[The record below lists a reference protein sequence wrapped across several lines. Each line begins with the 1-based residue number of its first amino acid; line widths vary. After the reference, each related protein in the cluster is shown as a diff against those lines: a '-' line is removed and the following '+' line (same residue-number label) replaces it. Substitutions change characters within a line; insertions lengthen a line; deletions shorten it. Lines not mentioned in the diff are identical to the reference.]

1 MTFFLFI
8 FFQLTIILTYKY
20 IYIKFL
26 NNKKLWSHIII
37 FIIIIID
44 RACRPTLDE
53 PNIALNLEICDL
65 VNSKQASLPREACI
79 AVVKLINSRDPQVS
93 ELALTLLDYLV
104 KNCGYPVHLQISR
117 KEFLNELVK
126 RFPERPPP
134 AYSRVQRLILG
145 TLAEWVQTLCKTSRY
160 KEDLTY
166 IKDMYRLLRSKGYD
180 FPAVKK
186 EDAAV
191 LNPSNNLKSIEEL
204 QNEERIA
211 QSAKLQELIRRGRP
225 QDLKEANDLMK
236 IMSGFK
242 EDEAFEET
250 KQKVYEDLE
259 KLNRKIDLLDE
270 MLNNSSNSGK
280 LNKDD
285 DTLQDLISSIKVA
298 QPRVQKIIQEEEGS
312 PDISKLLK
320 LNDKINSSLIKIA
333 KLEGK
338 DISNLQ
344 SNSSNKAVSAAS
356 MNLIDFDDD
365 EPTQSSNSNTSP
377 NTNDAIN
384 DLLGDL
390 GGLSFDN
397 SSSNN
402 ANSQF
407 GVGAINLLGTPEPQ
421 LNQTQTSPSKPLSNL
436 DILSGFNTSSNISSQ
451 QQNTFPLVSA
461 SHTTTT
467 STTKTSNQLDPFGF
481 DFGSISTQTSS
492 SNPLF
497 TLFNDE
503 KITVEY
509 SINQKQPSF
518 DATFFI
524 SNNTSNQLTNLQL
537 SLAVTKSFELNLQPP
552 SSVTLGSYSKK
563 GIKQNVIVKSRNGES
578 FNTLKFKYKLS
589 YLSNGSPVEDSGV
602 ATVSF

>member
-1 MTFFLFI
+1 MRFRC
-8 FFQLTIILTYKY
+8 
-20 IYIKFL
+20 
-26 NNKKLWSHIII
+26 NS
-37 FIIIIID
+37 D

-79 AVVKLINSRDPQVS
+79 AVAKLINSRDPQVS

-160 KEDLTY
+160 KDDLTY

-180 FPAVKK
+180 FPAVKR

-191 LNPSNNLKSIEEL
+191 LNPSDNLKSIEEL
-204 QNEERIA
+204 QREERIA

-242 EDEAFEET
+242 EDEALEET
-250 KQKVYEDLE
+250 KQKVYDDLE

-270 MLNNSSNSGK
+270 MLNNASNSGK
-280 LNKDD
+280 LNKND
-285 DTLQDLISSIKVA
+285 DTLQDLISTVKVA

-312 PDISKLLK
+312 GDVAKLLL

-333 KLEGK
+333 KLQGE
-338 DISNLQ
+338 DISNISGPASRAPQ
-344 SNSSNKAVSAAS
+344 SI
-356 MNLIDFDDD
+356 NLIDFDDD
-365 EPTQSSNSNTSP
+365 EPESQAGNSSEAAP

-421 LNQTQTSPSKPLSNL
+421 GASKPLSNL
-436 DILSGFNTSSNISSQ
+436 DILSGFNTPQ
-451 QQNTFPLVSA
+451 QQQPQQKSQFPLVAA
-461 SHTTTT
+461 SHSSTT
-467 STTKTSNQLDPFGF
+467 SVSTPTQLDPFGF
-481 DFGSISTQTSS
+481 DFGSMPAPASTSTLV
-492 SNPLF
+492 LF
-497 TLFNDE
+497 SDE
-503 KITVEY
+503 RITVEY
-509 SINQKQPSF
+509 TVSKKQPAF
-518 DATFFI
+518 EATFFV
-524 SNNTSNQLTNLQL
+524 SNNTPNQLSNLQL
-537 SLAVTKSFELNLQPP
+537 SLAVTKSFELSLNPP
-552 SSVTLGSYSKK
+552 SSNALGPNSKK
-563 GIKQNVIVKSRNGES
+563 GIKQNVTVKSRSGES
-578 FNTLKFKYKLS
+578 FNSLKFKYKLA

-602 ATVSF
+602 ASISF

>member
-1 MTFFLFI
+1 MSS
-8 FFQLTIILTYKY
+8 LTTLPGSSG
-20 IYIKFL
+20 
-26 NNKKLWSHIII
+26 KLLRRIH
-37 FIIIIID
+37 
-44 RACRPTLDE
+44 E

-79 AVVKLINSRDPQVS
+79 AVAKLINSRDPQVS

-160 KEDLTY
+160 KDDLTY

-180 FPAVKK
+180 FPAVKR

-191 LNPSNNLKSIEEL
+191 LNPSDNLKSIEEL
-204 QNEERIA
+204 QREERIA

-242 EDEAFEET
+242 EDEALEET
-250 KQKVYEDLE
+250 KQKVYDDLE

-270 MLNNSSNSGK
+270 MLNNASNSGK
-280 LNKDD
+280 LNKND
-285 DTLQDLISSIKVA
+285 DTLQDLISTVKVA

-312 PDISKLLK
+312 GDVAKLLL

-333 KLEGK
+333 KLQGE
-338 DISNLQ
+338 DVSNISAP
-344 SNSSNKAVSAAS
+344 NSKAPQS

-365 EPTQSSNSNTSP
+365 EPESQAGTSSEAAP

-402 ANSQF
+402 GNSQF

-421 LNQTQTSPSKPLSNL
+421 GASKPLSNL
-436 DILSGFNTSSNISSQ
+436 DILSGFNTPQ
-451 QQNTFPLVSA
+451 QQQPQQKTPFPLVAA
-461 SHTTTT
+461 SHSSTT
-467 STTKTSNQLDPFGF
+467 SVSTPTQLDPFGF
-481 DFGSISTQTSS
+481 DFGSISAPASTPTLV
-492 SNPLF
+492 LF
-497 TLFNDE
+497 SDE
-503 KITVEY
+503 RITVEY
-509 SINQKQPSF
+509 TVSKKQPTF
-518 DATFFI
+518 EATFFV
-524 SNNTSNQLTNLQL
+524 SNNTPNQLSNLQL
-537 SLAVTKSFELNLQPP
+537 SLAVTKSFELSLNPP
-552 SSVTLGSYSKK
+552 SSSVIGPNSKK
-563 GIKQNVIVKSRNGES
+563 GIKQNVTVKSRSGES
-578 FNTLKFKYKLS
+578 FNSLKFKYKLA

-602 ATVSF
+602 ASISF

>member
-1 MTFFLFI
+1 MRFRC
-8 FFQLTIILTYKY
+8 
-20 IYIKFL
+20 
-26 NNKKLWSHIII
+26 NP
-37 FIIIIID
+37 D

-79 AVVKLINSRDPQVS
+79 AVAKLINSRDPQVS

-160 KEDLTY
+160 KDDLTY

-180 FPAVKK
+180 FPAVKR

-191 LNPSNNLKSIEEL
+191 LNPSDNLKSIEEL
-204 QNEERIA
+204 QREERIA

-242 EDEAFEET
+242 EDEALEET
-250 KQKVYEDLE
+250 KQKVYDDLE

-270 MLNNSSNSGK
+270 MLNNASNSGK
-280 LNKDD
+280 LNKND
-285 DTLQDLISSIKVA
+285 DTLQDLISTVKVA

-312 PDISKLLK
+312 GDVAKLLL

-333 KLEGK
+333 KLQGE
-338 DISNLQ
+338 DISNISGPASRAPQ
-344 SNSSNKAVSAAS
+344 SI
-356 MNLIDFDDD
+356 NLIDFDDD
-365 EPTQSSNSNTSP
+365 EPESQAGNSSEAAP

-421 LNQTQTSPSKPLSNL
+421 GASKPLSNL
-436 DILSGFNTSSNISSQ
+436 DILSGFNTPQ
-451 QQNTFPLVSA
+451 QQQPQQKSQFPLVAA
-461 SHTTTT
+461 SHSSTT
-467 STTKTSNQLDPFGF
+467 SVSTPTQLDPFGF
-481 DFGSISTQTSS
+481 DFGSMPAPASTSTLV
-492 SNPLF
+492 LF
-497 TLFNDE
+497 SDE

-509 SINQKQPSF
+509 TVSKKQPAF
-518 DATFFI
+518 EATFFV
-524 SNNTSNQLTNLQL
+524 SNNTPNQLSNLQL
-537 SLAVTKSFELNLQPP
+537 SLAVTKSFELSLNPP
-552 SSVTLGSYSKK
+552 SSNALGPNSKK
-563 GIKQNVIVKSRNGES
+563 GIKQNVTVKSRSGES
-578 FNTLKFKYKLS
+578 FNSLKFKYKLA

-602 ATVSF
+602 ASISF

>member
-1 MTFFLFI
+1 MRFRC
-8 FFQLTIILTYKY
+8 
-20 IYIKFL
+20 
-26 NNKKLWSHIII
+26 NS
-37 FIIIIID
+37 D

-79 AVVKLINSRDPQVS
+79 AVAKLINSRDPQVS

-160 KEDLTY
+160 KDDLTY

-180 FPAVKK
+180 FPAVKR

-191 LNPSNNLKSIEEL
+191 LNPSDNLKSIEEL
-204 QNEERIA
+204 QREERIA

-242 EDEAFEET
+242 EDEALEET
-250 KQKVYEDLE
+250 KQKVYDDLE

-270 MLNNSSNSGK
+270 MLNNASNSGK
-280 LNKDD
+280 LNKND
-285 DTLQDLISSIKVA
+285 DTLQDLISTVKVA

-312 PDISKLLK
+312 GDVAKLLL

-333 KLEGK
+333 KLQGE
-338 DISNLQ
+338 DISNISGPASRAPQ
-344 SNSSNKAVSAAS
+344 SI
-356 MNLIDFDDD
+356 NLIDFDDD
-365 EPTQSSNSNTSP
+365 EPESQAGNSSEAAP

-421 LNQTQTSPSKPLSNL
+421 GASKPLSNL
-436 DILSGFNTSSNISSQ
+436 DILSGFNTPQ
-451 QQNTFPLVSA
+451 QQQPQQKSQFPLVAA
-461 SHTTTT
+461 SHSSTT
-467 STTKTSNQLDPFGF
+467 SVSTPTQLDPFGF
-481 DFGSISTQTSS
+481 DFGSMPAPVSTSTLV
-492 SNPLF
+492 LF
-497 TLFNDE
+497 SDE
-503 KITVEY
+503 RITVEY
-509 SINQKQPSF
+509 TVSKKQPAF
-518 DATFFI
+518 EATFFV
-524 SNNTSNQLTNLQL
+524 SNNTPNQLSNLQL
-537 SLAVTKSFELNLQPP
+537 SLAVTKSFELSLNPP
-552 SSVTLGSYSKK
+552 SSNALGPNSKK
-563 GIKQNVIVKSRNGES
+563 GIKQNVTVKSRSGES
-578 FNTLKFKYKLS
+578 FNSLKFKYKLA

-602 ATVSF
+602 ASISF

>member
-1 MTFFLFI
+1 MSS
-8 FFQLTIILTYKY
+8 LTTLPGSSG
-20 IYIKFL
+20 
-26 NNKKLWSHIII
+26 KLLRRIH
-37 FIIIIID
+37 

-79 AVVKLINSRDPQVS
+79 AVAKLINSRDPQVS

-160 KEDLTY
+160 KDDLTY

-180 FPAVKK
+180 FPAVKR

-191 LNPSNNLKSIEEL
+191 LNPSDNLKSIEEL
-204 QNEERIA
+204 QREERIA

-242 EDEAFEET
+242 EDEALEET
-250 KQKVYEDLE
+250 KQKVYDDLE

-270 MLNNSSNSGK
+270 MLNNASNSGK
-280 LNKDD
+280 LNKND
-285 DTLQDLISSIKVA
+285 DTLQDLISTVKVA

-312 PDISKLLK
+312 GDVAKLLL

-333 KLEGK
+333 KLQGE
-338 DISNLQ
+338 DISNISGPASRAPQ
-344 SNSSNKAVSAAS
+344 SI
-356 MNLIDFDDD
+356 NLIDFDDD
-365 EPTQSSNSNTSP
+365 EPESQAGNSSEAAP

-421 LNQTQTSPSKPLSNL
+421 GASKPLSNL
-436 DILSGFNTSSNISSQ
+436 DILSGFNTPQ
-451 QQNTFPLVSA
+451 QQQPQQKSQFPLVAA
-461 SHTTTT
+461 SHSSTT
-467 STTKTSNQLDPFGF
+467 SVSTPTQLDPFGF
-481 DFGSISTQTSS
+481 DFGSMPAPVSTSTLV
-492 SNPLF
+492 LF
-497 TLFNDE
+497 SDE
-503 KITVEY
+503 RITVEY
-509 SINQKQPSF
+509 TVSKKQPAF
-518 DATFFI
+518 EATFFV
-524 SNNTSNQLTNLQL
+524 SNNTPNQLSNLQL
-537 SLAVTKSFELNLQPP
+537 SLAVTKSFELSLNPP
-552 SSVTLGSYSKK
+552 SSNALGPNSKK
-563 GIKQNVIVKSRNGES
+563 GIKQNVTVKSRSGES
-578 FNTLKFKYKLS
+578 FNSLKFKYKLA

-602 ATVSF
+602 ASISF

>member
-1 MTFFLFI
+1 M
-8 FFQLTIILTYKY
+8 
-20 IYIKFL
+20 
-26 NNKKLWSHIII
+26 
-37 FIIIIID
+37 
-44 RACRPTLDE
+44 
-53 PNIALNLEICDL
+53 NLEICDL

-160 KEDLTY
+160 KDDLTY

-191 LNPSNNLKSIEEL
+191 LNPSDNLKSIEEL
-204 QNEERIA
+204 QREEKIA

-242 EDEAFEET
+242 EDEALEET
-250 KQKVYEDLE
+250 KQKVYDDLD
-259 KLNRKIDLLDE
+259 KLERKIDILND
-270 MLNNSSNSGK
+270 MLNNATNTGT
-280 LNKDD
+280 LNTNDE
-285 DTLQDLISSIKVA
+285 TLQDLISTVKVS

-312 PDISKLLK
+312 GDVAKLLQ
-320 LNDKINSSLIKIA
+320 LNDKINSTLIKVA
-333 KLEGK
+333 SLKGE
-338 DISNLQ
+338 DISKLQ
-344 SNSSNKAVSAAS
+344 ISNNAPQQS

-365 EPTQSSNSNTSP
+365 EPVAATSSSNVP

-390 GGLSFDN
+390 GGLSFDK

-402 ANSQF
+402 SNSQF
-407 GVGAINLLGTPEPQ
+407 GFGAINLLGTPEPQ
-421 LNQTQTSPSKPLSNL
+421 QQQQQSPKPLSNL
-436 DILSGFNTSSNISSQ
+436 DILSGFSSPQQQQPVSGTSSP
-451 QQNTFPLVSA
+451 FPLVSA
-461 SHTTTT
+461 TQNQPSVPTTTN
-467 STTKTSNQLDPFGF
+467 SIPSQLDPFGF
-481 DFGSISTQTSS
+481 DFSSPAVSTPSS
-492 SNPLF
+492 SNSLPF
-497 TLFNDE
+497 YSDE
-503 KITVEY
+503 KITVTY
-509 SINQKQPSF
+509 IIKNKQPILET
-518 DATFFI
+518 TFEI
-524 SNNTSNQLTNLQL
+524 SNNTFNQITNFQL
-537 SLAVTKSFELNLQPP
+537 SIAVTKSFELSLKSPNG
-552 SSVTLGSYSKK
+552 SSLNANVKK
-563 GIKQNVIVKSRNGES
+563 GILQDATIKSKTGES
-578 FNTLKFKYKLS
+578 FNIVKLKFKITYS
-589 YLSNGSPVEDSGV
+589 SNGVPVETSGV
-602 ATVSF
+602 ASITL

>member
-1 MTFFLFI
+1 MSS
-8 FFQLTIILTYKY
+8 LTSLPGSSG
-20 IYIKFL
+20 
-26 NNKKLWSHIII
+26 KLLRRIH
-37 FIIIIID
+37 

-93 ELALTLLDYLV
+93 ELALILLDYLV

-191 LNPSNNLKSIEEL
+191 LNPSDNLKSIEEL

-242 EDEAFEET
+242 EDEAMEET
-250 KQKVYEDLE
+250 KQKVYDDLE
-259 KLNRKIDLLDE
+259 KLNRKIDILDE
-270 MLNNSSNSGK
+270 MLNNASNTGN
-280 LNKDD
+280 LDNNN
-285 DTLQDLISSIKVA
+285 DTLHDLITTVKVA

-312 PDISKLLK
+312 DDVNKLLS
-320 LNDKINSSLIKIA
+320 LNDKINNCLIKIA
-333 KLEGK
+333 KLQGK
-338 DISNLQ
+338 DIGDVQ
-344 SNSSNKAVSAAS
+344 FSSSKNPVAS

-365 EPTQSSNSNTSP
+365 EPTTNSNNSNSGSKP

-402 ANSQF
+402 GNSNF

-421 LNQTQTSPSKPLSNL
+421 AVSSSTSPSKPLSNL
-436 DILSGFNTSSNISSQ
+436 DILSGFNSSTLSPGRPSIPLNQSQ
-451 QQNTFPLVSA
+451 QQNAFPLAASTT

-467 STTKTSNQLDPFGF
+467 TNQLDPFGF
-481 DFGSISTQTSS
+481 DFGSVSTPAPASTTSIMLFGDDKIS
-492 SNPLF
+492 
-497 TLFNDE
+497 
-503 KITVEY
+503 VEY
-509 SINQKQPSF
+509 TINQKQPNF
-518 DATFFI
+518 EATLYI
-524 SNNTSNQLTNLQL
+524 SNNTSNQLSNIQL
-537 SLAVTKSFELNLQPP
+537 SLAVTKSFELILQSP
-552 SSVTLGSYSKK
+552 SSVTLSSFSKN
-563 GIKQNVIVKSRNGES
+563 GIKQAVTVKSKNGES
-578 FNTLKFKYKLS
+578 FNTLKFKYKLA
-589 YLSNGSPVEDSGV
+589 YQNNGVPAEQSGV
-602 ATVSF
+602 ATISF